1 MTIVPEDL
9 RYSKDHEW
17 VSFDKDA
24 GVATVGITDYAQGE
38 LGDVVFV
45 ELPGE
50 GATVT
55 AHTPCGTIEAVKAVA
70 ELFAPVSGEVVEVN
84 AVLEDHPE
92 ILNSDPYGEG
102 WMIRIRMSDPEE
114 LEALMDDAAYAEHVG

>member
-1 MTIVPEDL
+1 MANTPEDN
-9 RYSKDHEW
+9 RYAKSHEY
-17 VSFDKDA
+17 VHVEGDI
-24 GVATVGITDYAQGE
+24 GTIGITDYAQKE

-55 AHTPCGTIEAVKAVA
+55 AHAACGTIEAVKAVA

-92 ILNSDPYGEG
+92 TLNSDPYGEG

>member
-17 VSFDKDA
+17 VSFDQDA

-55 AHTPCGTIEAVKAVA
+55 AHAACGTIEAVKAVA

-92 ILNSDPYGEG
+92 TLNSDPYGEG

>member
-1 MTIVPEDL
+1 MVDIPEDL

-17 VSFDKDA
+17 VAYDEDA

-45 ELPGE
+45 ELPGV
-50 GATVT
+50 GAPVV
-55 AHTPCGTIEAVKAVA
+55 AHSVCGTIEAVKAVA
-70 ELFAPVSGEVVEVN
+70 ELFAPVSGEVIDVN

-92 ILNSDPYGEG
+92 TLNTDPYDEG
-102 WMIRIRMSDPEE
+102 WMIRIRLSDPDE
-114 LEALMDDAAYAEHVG
+114 LDDLLDAAGYAEHIG

>member
-1 MTIVPEDL
+1 
-9 RYSKDHEW
+9 
-17 VSFDKDA
+17 
-24 GVATVGITDYAQGE
+24 VATVGITDYAQGE

-92 ILNSDPYGEG
+92 TLNSDPYGEG
-102 WMIRIRMSDPEE
+102 WMIRIRVSDPEE

>member
-17 VSFDKDA
+17 VSFDQDA

-92 ILNSDPYGEG
+92 TLNSDPYGEG
-102 WMIRIRMSDPEE
+102 WMIRIRVSDPEE